1 MNIGELWNEAYA
13 LPDGKAKIE
22 ILEQAAR
29 LADAEGDVETGFEI
43 RSEIVEIGSFHGFP
57 MKALVAFSWQLG
69 QYDKNPELFDDYS
82 LLWSYKWVLDR
93 ITSFPDINRTQI
105 ENLLLDMRTR
115 YVAGGYSER
124 SYHYY
129 KAHVYAEFGELEASQ
144 AEWSIVQSMDRDEMS
159 DCLACEQN
167 RLVEFNAK
175 LGDDEATIKS
185 AEPIISGDMSCG
197 EVPHVT
203 ITKVLFPLLR
213 QGREKEANK
222 LQRKGYKL
230 IKGNRDFLYH
240 QGEHIGYLT
249 LTDPIKALEV
259 FEEYIASSIDHEN
272 PVDQMIFNAH
282 AANMFSRLVEEDIKF
297 QVKLPA
303 GHPSAQMSENVSAL
317 SRYFKELALTTA
329 QKLDQ
334 RNGNSYYVT
343 LIEKLSSY
351 RLN

>member
-1 MNIGELWNEAYA
+1 MNINDLLNEAYI
-13 LPDGKAKIE
+13 LPDGKTKIE

-29 LADAEGDVETGFEI
+29 LADAQGDIELGYDI

-69 QYDKNPELFDDYS
+69 QYDKNPDEFDDYS

-93 ITSFPDINRTQI
+93 ITAFPDINRTQI
-105 ENLLLDMRTR
+105 ENLLQDMRSR
-115 YVAGGYSER
+115 YVAAGYSER

-129 KAHVYAEFGELEASQ
+129 KAHVYAEFGELKASQ
-144 AEWSIVQSMDRDEMS
+144 AEWDIVQSMDRDEMS

-185 AEPIISGDMSCG
+185 AKPIIDGSMSCG

-213 QGREKEANK
+213 LGRKSEADK
-222 LQRKGYKL
+222 LQRKGYRL
-230 IKGNRDFLYH
+230 VKGNRDFLYH

-249 LTDPIKALEV
+249 LTDPLKALEV
-259 FEEYIASSIDHEN
+259 FEEYIASSMDHEN

-282 AANMFSRLVEEDIKF
+282 AANMFHRLAEEDIKF
-297 QVKLPA
+297 QIKLPA
-303 GHPSAQMSENVSAL
+303 GHPCAHLNEDVSAL
-317 SRYFKELALTTA
+317 ARYFKDLAQTTA
-329 QKLDQ
+329 QRLDV

-343 LIEKLSSY
+343 LVEQLSSY
-351 RLN
+351 RL